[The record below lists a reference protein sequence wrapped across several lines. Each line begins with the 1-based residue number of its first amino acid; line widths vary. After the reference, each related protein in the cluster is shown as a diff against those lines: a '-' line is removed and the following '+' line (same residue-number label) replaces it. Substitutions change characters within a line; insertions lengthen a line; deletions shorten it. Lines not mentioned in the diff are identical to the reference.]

1 MEDTVLK
8 LVFASIILMV
18 GLAGIL
24 LPLYITDVSP
34 RLLNLLN
41 AATGGVL
48 LAAGFVHL
56 LPDANAVLM
65 PRFPAFPWAPFLAAT
80 GFLSILFVEE
90 LANIS
95 IGAPSSAPDFR
106 GGDGSHAV
114 GGWRSVS
121 QGDEA
126 PAEPL
131 QEPLTI
137 DLHRFPSPPAE
148 DDSGGMVRF
157 VHGDGDGGKQGAQ
170 GTQGGLAEL
179 AEEGVEEGGVGHGH
193 HPAGGMT
200 GMILLVALSFHS
212 FMEGLGLGTNEAPA
226 HPTQPSTPQHAADLS
241 QDPYGPFMAVFSH
254 KALAAYALGSR
265 LLLDRSISRHA
276 FGLSAALFASM
287 TPAGMLVGMAV
298 TATAEGEEVDPPSGP
313 ANRLIRF
320 HPALQL
326 QDSAVAGV
334 CTALAAGS
342 FLYVAIVEVLVREL
356 GNQMDRVGKLG
367 FLALGFFAM
376 SGLAVTFL
384 ILVVEII
391 DYCHISQIYRSDYYD
406 ISYEYY

>member
-131 QEPLTI
+131 QEPLELPHGQICTRVRLPPPR
-137 DLHRFPSPPAE
+137 DFPPIRTQHCGF
-148 DDSGGMVRF
+148 DDAAK
-157 VHGDGDGGKQGAQ
+157 DGRVLPGKCGRGRVARLDGPVLRDDGAW
-170 GTQGGLAEL
+170 
-179 AEEGVEEGGVGHGH
+179 
-193 HPAGGMT
+193 
-200 GMILLVALSFHS
+200 
-212 FMEGLGLGTNEAPA
+212 
-226 HPTQPSTPQHAADLS
+226 
-241 QDPYGPFMAVFSH
+241 
-254 KALAAYALGSR
+254 
-265 LLLDRSISRHA
+265 RH
-276 FGLSAALFASM
+276 L
-287 TPAGMLVGMAV
+287 
-298 TATAEGEEVDPPSGP
+298 
-313 ANRLIRF
+313 
-320 HPALQL
+320 LQL
-326 QDSAVAGV
+326 RARKLWRPN
-334 CTALAAGS
+334 TLP
-342 FLYVAIVEVLVREL
+342 EL
-356 GNQMDRVGKLG
+356 E
-367 FLALGFFAM
+367 
-376 SGLAVTFL
+376 S
-384 ILVVEII
+384 
-391 DYCHISQIYRSDYYD
+391 C
-406 ISYEYY
+406 